1 MGGQS
6 LGLSDEGSLNLLFS
20 PKSMKL
26 CVERERQVRQQSGK
40 GSRHEQGLLTC
51 QASDGP

>member
-20 PKSMKL
+20 PKSMS
-26 CVERERQVRQQSGK
+26 CVVRASG
-40 GSRHEQGLLTC
+40 R
-51 QASDGP
+51 